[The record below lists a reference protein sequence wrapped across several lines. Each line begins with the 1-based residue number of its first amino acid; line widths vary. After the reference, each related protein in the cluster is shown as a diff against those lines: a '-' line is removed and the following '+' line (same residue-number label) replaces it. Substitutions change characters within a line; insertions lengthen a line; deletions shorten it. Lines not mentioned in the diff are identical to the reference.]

1 MERIE
6 RAHLNRIPKYL
17 CQNPP
22 EALAHSSISVVPTD
36 IELTPSIAVQATSWR
51 AKIAANKASTM
62 VESE

>member
-22 EALAHSSISVVPTD
+22 EALAYSAISVVQID
-36 IELTPSIAVQATSWR
+36 IELTSNMAVQAMSWR
-51 AKIAANKASTM
+51 AKIVANKASTR
-62 VESE
+62 VESG